1 MGRPKHIPRS
11 PQFFEQLSFHS
22 APSPATAGR
31 SHRTTDQIVSSL
43 SLGQKG
49 PDALQRAQSLSGI
62 GITSGNGQSLCLML
76 IRAVCHS
83 MSLLLSQQSL
93 PVWKPRLLT
102 RYCLCSS
109 ELKRPSL
116 ALSLLLSPAFTR
128 NTTNSCKISTAVMG
142 SRYQQ
147 PSVVLTYIHFVVF
160 LLGLTELDF
169 AGRQP
174 LLARSAAAFDAIQ

>member
-1 MGRPKHIPRS
+1 MPFSTRNHYHRMGRPKHIPRS

-22 APSPATAGR
+22 VPSPATAGR

-49 PDALQRAQSLSGI
+49 PDAQQRAQWYWYHLGKWSVTVLDAHTRSL
-62 GITSGNGQSLCLML
+62 
-76 IRAVCHS
+76 CHS
-83 MSLLLSQQSL
+83 MSLLLSKHSL

-147 PSVVLTYIHFVVF
+147 PSVVLT
-160 LLGLTELDF
+160 
-169 AGRQP
+169 
-174 LLARSAAAFDAIQ
+174 